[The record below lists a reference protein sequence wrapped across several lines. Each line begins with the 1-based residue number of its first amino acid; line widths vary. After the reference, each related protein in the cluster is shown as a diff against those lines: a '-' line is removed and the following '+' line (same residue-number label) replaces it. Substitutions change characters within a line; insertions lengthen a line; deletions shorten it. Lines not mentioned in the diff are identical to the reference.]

1 METSIHTPPPR
12 KIAFLRAQVGKGTQL
27 FLRLRDKLR
36 AGAKSPL
43 SFWERARV
51 RASLGYDILRIL
63 LAAVLLTAAVL
74 KTYEL
79 ATGPVLGN
87 GLLDSRWL
95 LMAVVEFELFFGIW
109 LLSGFYP
116 RQTWA
121 AAILCFGI
129 FACVSLYKALAG
141 HASCGCF
148 GPVPINPWYTT
159 AFDAAIVL
167 LLLYWR
173 PRGLSRLSLAVILK
187 GTDGAPCEAWSRWS
201 AKDLRGTANASVP
214 LRSLSK
220 VFAIWLLLAL
230 PAGYSM
236 ATYTDATLSEVGEIV
251 GDGNV
256 VVLQLEKWIGR
267 RFPLLDYIDIGDQ
280 IVQGNWMVV
289 FYHQDCPKCQ
299 DALINLDHVAKRY
312 GIFHVALIGIPPY
325 RNSVANQAKE
335 SVLVLHSQLSKTRE
349 WFIQTPFFLLLDN
362 GEVMATELEV
372 QPILADYFKYV
383 N

>member
-1 METSIHTPPPR
+1 METWIHTPPPQNRIFAGTSR
-12 KIAFLRAQVGKGTQL
+12 KGDAL

-87 GLLDSRWL
+87 ELLDSRWL

-129 FACVSLYKALAG
+129 FACVPLYKALAG

-187 GTDGAPCEAWSRWS
+187 GTDGAPCEAWSR
-201 AKDLRGTANASVP
+201 L
-214 LRSLSK
+214 
-220 VFAIWLLLAL
+220 
-230 PAGYSM
+230 
-236 ATYTDATLSEVGEIV
+236 VGEGSARHCKRKRSPQKLEQSIRYLAPP
-251 GDGNV
+251 GPSRRIFDGNV
-256 VVLQLEKWIGR
+256 YRCHALRSR
-267 RFPLLDYIDIGDQ
+267 R
-280 IVQGNWMVV
+280 NRRRW
-289 FYHQDCPKCQ
+289 KCS
-299 DALINLDHVAKRY
+299 
-312 GIFHVALIGIPPY
+312 GPP
-325 RNSVANQAKE
+325 
-335 SVLVLHSQLSKTRE
+335 T
-349 WFIQTPFFLLLDN
+349 
-362 GEVMATELEV
+362 GEM
-372 QPILADYFKYV
+372 DW
-383 N
+383 